1 MTGETNL
8 STLLATMSPR
18 LHEGEY
24 VFCSINETIQINT
37 TDILCSFRERE
48 GLTVI
53 LQKDIADK
61 YNLDYTFTASWITL
75 AVHSSLEAIGLT
87 AAFSKA
93 LAEKGISCN
102 VVSAFYHDH
111 IFVPS
116 QTAAKAMET
125 LRRLSVNF

>member
-8 STLLATMSPR
+8 STLLAAMTPR
-18 LHEGEY
+18 LNEGVY
-24 VFCSINETIQINT
+24 VFCCIDEAFQINT
-37 TDILCSFRERE
+37 ADILCSFREKE

-53 LQKDIADK
+53 VKKEVADK
-61 YNLDYTFTASWITL
+61 LKLDYSFTASWITL
-75 AVHSSLEAIGLT
+75 TVHSSLEAIGLT

-111 IFVPS
+111 IFVAS
-116 QTAAKAMET
+116 HDTDKAMET